1 MREAEASVNT
11 AVEKTKQVA
20 IDAKHSTVGWLDSAL
35 ASVIERFVPAPPP
48 KAPPPPPDLSL
59 GTVGDMD
66 DTQNAYTY

>member
-1 MREAEASVNT
+1 MLL
-11 AVEKTKQVA
+11 Q
-20 IDAKHSTVGWLDSAL
+20 
-35 ASVIERFVPAPPP
+35 VIERFVPAPPP